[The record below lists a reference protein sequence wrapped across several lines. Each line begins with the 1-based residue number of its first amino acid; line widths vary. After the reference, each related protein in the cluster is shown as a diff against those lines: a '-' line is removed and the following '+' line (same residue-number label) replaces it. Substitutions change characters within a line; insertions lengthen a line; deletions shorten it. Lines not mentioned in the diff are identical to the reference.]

1 MGAGPLARTVNKE
14 MPKKEVAWRRKS
26 NKSAP
31 KRPGV
36 PSELL
41 VPRDR
46 WGDKA
51 DYDATAAKLVG
62 LFRANFSKFTDGISA
77 GIARH
82 GL

>member
-36 PSELL
+36 PSEPGTEPMQAKKNRRQWL
-41 VPRDR
+41 R
-46 WGDKA
+46 WG
-51 DYDATAAKLVG
+51 
-62 LFRANFSKFTDGISA
+62 
-77 GIARH
+77 
-82 GL
+82 